1 MWIAKSCLDKY
12 ECDGQ
17 PLEWM
22 HPVNGI
28 PTRCSAC
35 VRIKQAVQELNNL
48 VVRRKFFIPPAQQTC
63 SPPFD
68 IATLRAIGRNTSSLL
83 ASPFQTC
90 TNRNADPYLTT
101 GGMAAAPPKSDWES
115 DPEEKKPFDW
125 DNRDDGS
132 AGDGMTKKER
142 QEFQDKIV
150 KSFVDTAGQGLTE
163 EEVYGKD
170 AVDDGRESRAS
181 TQVDD
186 DGDWDGKTEIDGEG
200 MLCENEMEMEKE
212 E

>member
-1 MWIAKSCLDKY
+1 
-12 ECDGQ
+12 
-17 PLEWM
+17 
-22 HPVNGI
+22 
-28 PTRCSAC
+28 
-35 VRIKQAVQELNNL
+35 
-48 VVRRKFFIPPAQQTC
+48 
-63 SPPFD
+63 
-68 IATLRAIGRNTSSLL
+68 
-83 ASPFQTC
+83 
-90 TNRNADPYLTT
+90 
-101 GGMAAAPPKSDWES
+101 MAAAPPKSDWES
-115 DPEEKKPFDW
+115 DPQEKKPFDW
-125 DNRDDGS
+125 DNSDDGS

-170 AVDDGRESRAS
+170 ASAPEDGRESRAS

-200 MLCENEMEMEKE
+200 MLCENEMEMEMEKE